1 MRRAIGTVFRRFFVW
16 PFFRLGGVVFM
27 PCMSNWGWG
36 AVVLGLLLVVG
47 GSGPVSA
54 QEPTPDA
61 KAADEVNPAAPAADA
76 AAPAENAPAAPA
88 TEAAPKRESYL
99 SFFFGALGWRYT
111 LAFLVIS
118 FTFVAFL
125 VMNLLG
131 LRRDAVCPPHLAEA
145 FEADLNEKK
154 FQEAFDLAK
163 NDESMLGQMLA
174 AGMQNLQQGYD
185 KSMEAMG
192 QAGED
197 ENMKL
202 EHRLSFLSLVGSI
215 APMVGLLGTVDGMVA
230 SFQVIAMSDTQP
242 KPSALAQGISMALI
256 TTLVGL
262 VLAIPA
268 IIAFNMMKNR
278 LSRLVM
284 ETGQLAGNLMS
295 RFETVAKK

>member
-1 MRRAIGTVFRRFFVW
+1 MPRFASGKTWTVMLMALLSVAVIQQA
-16 PFFRLGGVVFM
+16 LQIVV
-27 PCMSNWGWG
+27 P
-36 AVVLGLLLVVG
+36 AVAAAQ
-47 GSGPVSA
+47 A
-54 QEPTPDA
+54 QE
-61 KAADEVNPAAPAADA
+61 ENPVAPAEGAAAPAPDA
-76 AAPAENAPAAPA
+76 AAPAAAPA
-88 TEAAPKRESYL
+88 EESAPKRQSL
-99 SFFFGALGWRYT
+99 LAFFFNALGWRYT

-131 LRRDAVCPPHLAEA
+131 LRRDAVCPPHLIEA
-145 FEADLNEKK
+145 FEANLNEKR

-185 KSMEAMG
+185 KALDSMG
-192 QAGED
+192 QVGED

-215 APMVGLLGTVDGMVA
+215 APMVGLLGTVDGMVQ
-230 SFQVIAMSDTQP
+230 SFMVIAGSDTQP
-242 KPSALAQGISMALI
+242 KPSKLAEGISMALI

-268 IIAFNMMKNR
+268 IIAFNMLKNR

-284 ETGQLAGNLMS
+284 ETGQAASNLMA
-295 RFETVAKK
+295 RFETMKK

>member
-1 MRRAIGTVFRRFFVW
+1 MLRLVSRKNWTLMLGT
-16 PFFRLGGVVFM
+16 LL
-27 PCMSNWGWG
+27 
-36 AVVLGLLLVVG
+36 AVLLVQEAIRVVA
-47 GSGPVSA
+47 PTVAAAAQA
-54 QEPTPDA
+54 QE
-61 KAADEVNPAAPAADA
+61 ENPAQPADA
-76 AAPAENAPAAPA
+76 AAPPADAAAPPAAAPPA
-88 TEAAPKRESYL
+88 EESQPRRQSLLAFY
-99 SFFFGALGWRYT
+99 FNALGWRYT
-111 LAFLVIS
+111 IAFLLIS

-131 LRRDAVCPPHLAEA
+131 LRRDSVCPKHLAEA
-145 FEADLNEKK
+145 FEANLNEKR

-185 KSMEAMG
+185 KALDAMG
-192 QAGED
+192 QVGED

-215 APMVGLLGTVDGMVA
+215 APMVGLLGTVDGMVQ
-230 SFQVIAMSDTQP
+230 SFMVIAASDTQP
-242 KPSALAQGISMALI
+242 KPSKLAEGISMALI

-278 LSRLVM
+278 MSRLVM
-284 ETGQLAGNLMS
+284 ETGQIASSLMA
-295 RFETVAKK
+295 RFETMGAKKA

>member
-1 MRRAIGTVFRRFFVW
+1 M
-16 PFFRLGGVVFM
+16 
-27 PCMSNWGWG
+27 MSG
-36 AVVLGLLLVVG
+36 VVG
-47 GSGPVSA
+47 GKKWKLVLGMFLAVVFAQESIRLAIPAVAARASA
-54 QEPTPDA
+54 QEENPVA
-61 KAADEVNPAAPAADA
+61 AADAAAPAADA
-76 AAPAENAPAAPA
+76 AAPGAPAD
-88 TEAAPKRESYL
+88 EGVPKRQSYL

-125 VMNLLG
+125 VMNFLG
-131 LRRDAVCPPHLAEA
+131 LRRDAVCPKHLIEA
-145 FEADLNEKK
+145 FEANLNEKK

-185 KSMEAMG
+185 KALDSMG
-192 QAGED
+192 QVGED

-242 KPSALAQGISMALI
+242 KPSQLAQGISMALI

-268 IIAFNMMKNR
+268 IIGFNLMKNR
-278 LSRLVM
+278 LTRLVM
-284 ETGQLAGNLMS
+284 ECGQSASNLMS
-295 RFETVAKK
+295 RFETMGKK

>member
-1 MRRAIGTVFRRFFVW
+1 MPRFASGKTWTLMLMALLSVAAIQQAIQIVLPAIATVQ
-16 PFFRLGGVVFM
+16 
-27 PCMSNWGWG
+27 
-36 AVVLGLLLVVG
+36 
-47 GSGPVSA
+47 A
-54 QEPTPDA
+54 QEENPVAPADA
-61 KAADEVNPAAPAADA
+61 GAAPAAN
-76 AAPAENAPAAPA
+76 AAPAAGAPAEESP
-88 TEAAPKRESYL
+88 PKQQSL
-99 SFFFGALGWRYT
+99 LAFFFNALGWRYT
-111 LAFLVIS
+111 IAFLVIS

-131 LRRDAVCPPHLAEA
+131 LRRDAVCPPHLIEA
-145 FEADLNEKK
+145 FEANLNEKR

-185 KSMEAMG
+185 KALDAMG
-192 QAGED
+192 QIGED

-215 APMVGLLGTVDGMVA
+215 APMVGLLGTVDGMVQ
-230 SFQVIAMSDTQP
+230 SFMVIAASDTQP
-242 KPSALAQGISMALI
+242 KPSKLAEGISMALI

-268 IIAFNMMKNR
+268 IIAFNMLKNR

-284 ETGQLAGNLMS
+284 ETGQAASNLMG
-295 RFETVAKK
+295 RFEATGKK